1 MKRQILKLVTGL
13 LLASTSLSA
22 QVVYLEDFDGVSG
35 PTSGG
40 AGTYNFAPGFL
51 LRNVDNRTPNAAVAY
66 VNDAWERREDFAN
79 NVADS
84 CAFST
89 SWYTPVGAANDFM
102 WTPLIGV
109 LPANCVLSWN
119 AVAYDAQYPDG
130 YEVRI
135 MTSSQ
140 GPPTGGNAVIGN
152 QLTNSTQVFT
162 IPAENSTWT
171 SRTVNLGAYAGQ
183 SIYVGFRNSSNDQF
197 LLLID
202 DIKVEVQT
210 NYDAR
215 ITFVDTLTEYTATP
229 LLQVQPLPFTG
240 TVNNNGLLSLSNV
253 VVNVNIFNSAN
264 TSVYTAT
271 SAAISSLAP
280 AANAT
285 FTIPAYTPTADD
297 VYTTRFIVSH
307 SQTDQNLLND
317 TVYDGF
323 FISDTVYARDNGVV
337 TGALGIGAG
346 NGGYLGQAFQVVT
359 ADQLTSV
366 SYYHTLGYTGEKHAA
381 VIWSTLPNGSP
392 NAIIAS
398 TDTLIYADDS
408 ARFYTNMLSN
418 GPITLNPGWY
428 VITAVEFDST
438 VQLGYTNDIHTA
450 NKTWVEWPTNPASGW
465 SNAEDFGPQF
475 AKAFVIRAN
484 FGDVCTNFAAATT
497 ATSATCGS
505 CADGSAT
512 TTTTAGNAPFTY
524 AWSPSGGNA
533 ATANALMMGAY
544 IVTIT
549 DQFGCVVT
557 DTVSV
562 GNDCSSFLVQAAATS
577 VASCGSCADGTAGSA
592 VTNGV
597 GPYTY
602 VWSNGDTTAI
612 ADSLLPGIYTLTIT
626 DSTGCSLSDTV
637 LINFSTAIDVL
648 AATGVVDVYPNPSMG
663 SFQVTLNFTAATE
676 ARVELY
682 NALGENVFTQQVNA
696 TAHAIIPVT
705 LENRAAGYYMLRVTT
720 NEGVR
725 IVPVVIN

>member
-1 MKRQILKLVTGL
+1 MKIQILKLAAGL
-13 LLASTSLSA
+13 VLATTSLSA
-22 QVVYLEDFDGVSG
+22 QVVYLEDFDGVGG

-40 AGTYNFAPGFL
+40 AGTYNFAPGFF
-51 LRNVDNRTPNAAVAY
+51 LRNVDNLTPDPQVAY
-66 VNDAWERREDFAN
+66 VNEAWERREDFAN
-79 NVADS
+79 NTGDS

-89 SWYTPVGAANDFM
+89 SWYAPPGIANDFM
-102 WTPLIGV
+102 WTPAINA
-109 LPANCVLSWN
+109 LPTNCVLSWN
-119 AVAYDAQYPDG
+119 AVTYDASFRDG

-135 MTSSQ
+135 MTS
-140 GPPTGGNAVIGN
+140 GPPTGGPGVIGN

-162 IPAENSTWT
+162 TTAENTTWT
-171 SRTVNLGAYAGQ
+171 SRSVSLSAYAGQ
-183 SIYVGFRNSSNDQF
+183 TIYIGFRNNSNDKF

-229 LLQVQPLPFTG
+229 LPQAQALPFTG
-240 TVNNNGLLSLSNV
+240 TVNNNGLQSLTNV
-253 VVNVNIFNSAN
+253 VVNLNIFNSAN
-264 TSVYTAT
+264 ASVYTAN
-271 SAAISSLAP
+271 SATISSIAS

-285 FTIPAYTPTADD
+285 FTIPSFTPTAVD
-297 VYTTRFIVSH
+297 VYTARFIVSH
-307 SQTDQNLLND
+307 SQTDQNPAND
-317 TVYDGF
+317 TIYDGF
-323 FISDTVYARDNGVV
+323 YISDTIYARDNGVV

-346 NGGYLGQAFQVVT
+346 NGGYLGQSFQVVS
-359 ADQLTSV
+359 ADQLTSI
-366 SYYHTLGYTGEKHAA
+366 SYYHTAGYTGEKHAA

-392 NAIIAS
+392 DAIIAS

-428 VITAVEFDST
+428 VVTGVEFDST
-438 VQLGYTNDIHTA
+438 LQLGYTDDIHTA

-475 AKAFVIRAN
+475 AKSFVIRAN
-484 FGDVCTNFAAATT
+484 FGDVCTNFAATT
-497 ATSATCGS
+497 AATSATCGS

-524 AWSPSGGNA
+524 AWLPSGGNA
-533 ATANALMMGAY
+533 ATANGLMMGAY
-544 IVTIT
+544 TVTIT
-549 DQFGCVVT
+549 DQFGCVTT
-557 DTVSV
+557 DTVLV
-562 GNDCSSFLVQAAATS
+562 GNDCSSFLVQAAAS
-577 VASCGSCADGTAGSA
+577 AIASCGSCADGIAGSA
-592 VTNGV
+592 VVNGV

-602 VWSNGDTTAI
+602 VWSNGDTTAV
-612 ADSLLPGIYTLTIT
+612 ADSLLPGTYTLTIT
-626 DSTGCSLSDTV
+626 DASGCSMSDTV

-648 AATGVVDVYPNPSMG
+648 SASGVVEVYPNPSMG

-696 TAHAIIPVT
+696 TTHALIPVT

-720 NEGVR
+720 SEGVR